1 VTKLPAVTQHPA
13 FTQRPSLIKHLA
25 LIILTIVIASGA
37 AFAQTTSFTYQ
48 GRLTDN
54 GVAAN
59 GSYDLQFALFSTV
72 NGAGQ
77 IGQTQTIPNV
87 SVSGGVFTVTLDFG
101 ANSFPGQGRFLEIST
116 RASGSGP
123 FTTLTPRQPITSTP
137 YAVRSL
143 NSTNADTAAN
153 AQQLGGV
160 AANQYVT
167 TTDPRLTN
175 ERSPAAGSTNYIANS
190 SNLQNAQFNISGNG
204 SVGGLL
210 NGSIINSNLQYM
222 LAGQRI
228 AARIGTNGLLLGS
241 PNLPVA
247 VGDNANVGIGTENP
261 QTALPNG
268 RVLDVEGQH
277 GAIRLGGIGA
287 QFEWQATKIGPNG
300 TMNLYNVMD
309 GTSPF
314 TVLTNGNVGI
324 GTTTPTSPLPN
335 SRILDIEGGSS
346 NSIRLGTSSFTWE
359 IQNTVISG
367 NHTFNLSNITGFS
380 NPLTVMSNG
389 NVGLSETTPT
399 ARLDVNG
406 NVKIRSLGAAGVTQL
421 CLNTSNEVSNCSSS
435 RKYKT
440 DFQNFNGGMN
450 VVNRLQPLTFKW
462 KDNQQLDLGLG
473 AEDVAAVEPL
483 LVVHNDKGEVEGVKY
498 DRLSAVFINA
508 FKEQQTEIISLRAAN
523 TALQQRLLAIEKRL
537 KRHSLRRK

>member
-1 VTKLPAVTQHPA
+1 MLNLCQKQLAFILLILVVT
-13 FTQRPSLIKHLA
+13 
-25 LIILTIVIASGA
+25 ASG
-37 AFAQTTSFTYQ
+37 AFAQTSSFSYQ

-59 GSYDLQFALFSTV
+59 GSYDLQFSLFSTV

-116 RASGSGP
+116 RSSGSGP

-153 AQQLGGV
+153 AQLLGGV

-167 TTDPRLTN
+167 TNDPRLTN
-175 ERSPAAGSTNYIANS
+175 ERLPAAGSINYIANS
-190 SNLQNAQFNISGNG
+190 STLQNAQFNVIGNG
-204 SVGGLL
+204 TVGGLL
-210 NGSIINSNLQYM
+210 NGNIINSNLQYM

-228 AARIGTNGLLLGS
+228 AARVGTNGLLLGS

-247 VGDNANVGIGTENP
+247 VGDNANVGVGTENP

-268 RVLDVEGQH
+268 RVLDIEGQH
-277 GAIRLGGIGA
+277 GVIRMGGIGA

-324 GTTTPTSPLPN
+324 GTTSPTSPLPN

-359 IQNTVISG
+359 IQNTVING
-367 NHTFNLSNITGFS
+367 NHTFNLANVSGGGVPNA
-380 NPLTVMSNG
+380 LTVLPSG

-399 ARLDVNG
+399 AKLEVNG
-406 NVKIRSLGAAGVTQL
+406 NVKIRTLGAAGTTQL

-440 DFQNFNGGMN
+440 DFQSFGGGMN
-450 VVNRLQPLTFKW
+450 VVNRLQPLTFRW

-508 FKEQQTEIISLRAAN
+508 FKEQQTEIASLRVAN
-523 TALQQRLLAIEKRL
+523 TALQQRLFSIEKQL
-537 KRHSLRRK
+537 KRHPMRRK